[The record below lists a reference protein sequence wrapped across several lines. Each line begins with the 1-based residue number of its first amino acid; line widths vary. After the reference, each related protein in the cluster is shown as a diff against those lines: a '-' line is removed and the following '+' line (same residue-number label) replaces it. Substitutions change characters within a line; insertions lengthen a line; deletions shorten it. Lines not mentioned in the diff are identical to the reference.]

1 MTIECVALH
10 RVALPLHAPHRAA
23 HGTEDRREV
32 VLVSVTDDE
41 GLTGWGE
48 CPTLSRPGY
57 SSEWT
62 EGAWWVLRRVLVPR
76 LLHDQAAADLVGH
89 PMATGSVRDAV
100 HDLELRR
107 AGTGAASVLGVAPRV
122 PFGVAVGFADAVG
135 GVVSAAEDAVGAG
148 AALVVVKIRPGWSVV
163 PVRAVMDAC
172 PGVGIAADA
181 NGSFGLEDVA
191 EIKELDR
198 LKLDFI
204 EQPASPDDLP
214 TSADMAR
221 LLSTP
226 VALDEAVSSPS
237 ELACALAVGAGGVLT
252 LKPARL
258 GGIQR
263 TIEAAARAR
272 EASWRLHVGGM
283 LESGVG
289 RAVARLLAAR
299 ADVPGPGMVGPTSLL
314 FAEDVVEP
322 VEADADGMVAVPD
335 GIGLVPSPDPDRLAA
350 LTVERWELTRTG
362 MQG

>member
-1 MTIECVALH
+1 M
-10 RVALPLHAPHRAA
+10 
-23 HGTEDRREV
+23 

-41 GLTGWGE
+41 GFTGWGE
-48 CPTLSRPGY
+48 CPALSRPGY

-76 LLHDQAAADLVGH
+76 LLHDQVPADLAGH
-89 PMATGSVRDAV
+89 PMATGAVRDAV

-107 AGTGAASVLGVAPRV
+107 AGASAASVLGVEARV
-122 PFGVAVGFADAVG
+122 PFGVAVGFADDVGAV
-135 GVVSAAEDAVGAG
+135 VTAAEEAVEAG
-148 AALVVVKIRPGWSVV
+148 AALVVVKIRPGWSVE

-181 NGSFGLEDVA
+181 NGSFGLGDVA
-191 EIKELDR
+191 EIKDLDR
-198 LKLDFI
+198 LRLDFI

-214 TSADMAR
+214 TSADLAR
-221 LLSTP
+221 LLTTP
-226 VALDEAVSSPS
+226 IALDEAVSSPS
-237 ELACALAVGAGGVLT
+237 ELACALAVGAGSVLT

-272 EASWRLHVGGM
+272 AASWRLHVGGM

-314 FAEDVVEP
+314 FADDVVEP
-322 VEADADGMVAVPD
+322 VEADADGCVAVSD
-335 GIGLVPSPDPDRLAA
+335 GVGLVPSPDPDRLAA
-350 LTVERWELTRTG
+350 LTVERWELTRHG
-362 MQG
+362 MEG